1 MCQDV
6 LVTPSASVCWLALFP
21 SIGEENIALDFQ
33 TPISAAAIT
42 DTQFHAQV
50 QKQFICHSYVYA
62 PLSWLK
68 LRNKL
73 LLDKSVFQTVSS
85 FALGKKHVTNKYC
98 KNNEFKKVLVK
109 NGNVMNETRSFLKI
123 NRC

>member
-33 TPISAAAIT
+33 TPISAAIT

-73 LLDKSVFQTVSS
+73 QERFPNSLLFRPW
-85 FALGKKHVTNKYC
+85 KKA
-98 KNNEFKKVLVK
+98 
-109 NGNVMNETRSFLKI
+109 RD
-123 NRC
+123 